1 MNDLKIAAQALE
13 WLKTLQKKNG
23 IALIH
28 AECKPNVRASEI
40 NALERKRDII
50 DYLSKLTEA
59 QLKNGGTKNE
69 DV

>member
-13 WLKTLQKKNG
+13 WLKNLQKKNG

-40 NALERKRDII
+40 NSLERKRNIL
-50 DYLSKLTEA
+50 DYLSELTAA
-59 QLKNGGTKNE
+59 QLKNGETKNA